1 MIIENIIEI
10 CVAIDIAILGIAYP
24 IIVDKI
30 SNIGDKYSS
39 EYLSVIFNY
48 EFPQKILFIKIYKWN
63 FKIDVS
69 IFKLTLFITIITFV
83 ALIFNQEPLF
93 GFDNWF
99 INNSAKLIVFVFTS
113 LLTVFFFKWLDYVF
127 LYNGK
132 STSLL
137 KHIIS
142 KYNKLSDNNEIK
154 HYYLKS
160 INELCF
166 YSVEKQDEHLQETL
180 LEFYYQEFKKIRR
193 NHNKST
199 PLVYPIDLYFLVNN
213 LNEELSNNQN
223 RKLQAIE
230 HRAVSGLW
238 LLGEDFEE
246 ISISEET
253 YNWIWRNLYI
263 VCENEK
269 FIKMYWANV
278 NQYFDFRLRYIQQ
291 EYDYENNIITNE
303 NEVKK
308 RENER
313 NDFIEFHFALGGLLL
328 YRNQYSTLKYIFEYS
343 QSLPP
348 KYVLLPES
356 MTTIFEWFE
365 SFRNEFKN
373 RKTPIDIKFYFP
385 ELDNLGNRR
394 QVNYWI
400 CSYLVVLFIRQ
411 YSLNTYYV
419 YQKFTSPPN
428 LPDEL
433 LELNNW
439 LDSITYFERC
449 LNDILENKTLLK
461 ELKFEKIVLDNLDKI
476 KKFIPSLRESIKG
489 KIGAKKLESQ
499 LSIPKIEQFVA
510 TTNSIISEAFKS
522 YKDIFN
528 KEENNEIENDL
539 KLSVNGEIN
548 LITKSAFTDDDIPH
562 MNYDSIFASHIAKNN
577 IQRYIPNSFLVSR
590 TKRYLL
596 NKDNIIEGLEK
607 IIGINKNA
615 IIIGVN
621 IINYDLNE
629 ILSKSKFS
637 SIIKK
642 IRSFEYQIQDVI
654 YVLNKTD
661 LPFIEHKNLKES
673 EINNLQL
680 KLINEEYKIYT
691 SIIDINKP
699 ENIKIKD
706 NWKLGNDEDNLD
718 LKVQVTIAFL
728 AIIYWKKQRD
738 VIQISIASQF
748 KEQGIQSEINE
759 LEILRN
765 DDDKKASH

>member
-1 MIIENIIEI
+1 MIVENIVEI

-39 EYLSVIFNY
+39 EYLSVLFNN
-48 EFPQKILFIKIYKWN
+48 EFPQKSLFLNIYKWN
-63 FKIDVS
+63 FKFDIP
-69 IFKLTLFITIITFV
+69 IFKLTLFFTIIAFI

-93 GFDNWF
+93 GYDNWF
-99 INNSAKLIVFVFTS
+99 INNSAKLIVFVLTS
-113 LLTVFFFKWLDYVF
+113 FLTIFFFKWLDYIF

-137 KHIIS
+137 KHIIA
-142 KYNKLSDNNEIK
+142 KYNALKDNNEMK

-166 YSVEKQDEHLQETL
+166 YSVDKQDEHLQKTL

-193 NHNKST
+193 NHDKSI
-199 PLVYPIDLYFLVNN
+199 PLIYPIDLYFLVNN
-213 LNEELSNNQN
+213 LNEELHNNKN

-253 YNWIWRNLYI
+253 YNWLWRNLYI
-263 VCENEK
+263 ICENEK
-269 FIKMYWANV
+269 FVRMYWANV
-278 NQYFDFRLRYIQQ
+278 NQYFDFRLRNIQQ
-291 EYDYENNIITNE
+291 NYDFERGALTNE
-303 NEVKK
+303 IEVKK

-328 YRNQYSTLKYIFEYS
+328 YRKQYSTIKYIFEYS

-356 MTTIFEWFE
+356 MTIIFEWFE

-373 RKTPIDIKFYFP
+373 RKTPIDVKFYFP

-400 CSYLVVLFIRQ
+400 CSYLVLLFIRQ
-411 YSLNTYYV
+411 YSLNSYYV
-419 YQKFTSPPN
+419 YQQFTSPPN
-428 LPDEL
+428 LPDDL

-439 LDSITYFERC
+439 LDSITYFEIC
-449 LNDILENKTLLK
+449 LKDILENQALLQ
-461 ELKFEKIVLDNLDKI
+461 ELKFEKIVTENIENI
-476 KKFIPSLRESIKG
+476 KGFIPTLREAIKT
-489 KIGAKKLESQ
+489 KIGTKKLESQ
-499 LSIPKIEQFVA
+499 LSPVKIEEFET
-510 TTNSIISEAFKS
+510 TTNSIISDAFNE
-522 YKDIFN
+522 YKDIYN
-528 KEENNEIENDL
+528 KEKNNEIENDL
-539 KLSVNGEIN
+539 KFSVNGEIN

-596 NKDNIIEGLEK
+596 NKDNILEGLNK
-607 IIGINKNA
+607 IIGSNKNV

-621 IINYDLNE
+621 IINYELNE
-629 ILSKSKFS
+629 IISKSKYLP
-637 SIIKK
+637 IIKK
-642 IRSFEYQIQDVI
+642 IRSSEYEIQDVL
-654 YVLNKTD
+654 YVMNKTD
-661 LPFIEHKNLKES
+661 LPFIEFKNLQKT
-673 EINNLQL
+673 EIDKLQL
-680 KLINEEYKIYT
+680 KIINDNFKIYT

-699 ENIKIKD
+699 ENIEIKD
-706 NWKLGNDEDNLD
+706 NWKLGNNEDNLD

-728 AIIYWKKQRD
+728 AIIYWKKKRD
-738 VIQISIASQF
+738 VVQISIASQF
-748 KEQGIQSEINE
+748 KEQGIQSDISE
-759 LEILRN
+759 LEILR
-765 DDDKKASH
+765 DDDVKKASH